1 MQFGGA
7 RWSMG
12 VPGGP
17 RVLPGG
23 LSGGYMAH
31 NECLK
36 KFEKG
41 CFWPPGGGLGVPLYV
56 ILRNLTPSGA
66 RLMRKLLWD
75 DNSTPFSSDKIRAR
89 LA

>member
-1 MQFGGA
+1 MQFCGA
-7 RWSMG
+7 RWSMEG
-12 VPGGP
+12 PWWSPGAA
-17 RVLPGG
+17 GG
-23 LSGGYMAH
+23 LSGGYMAQ

-66 RLMRKLLWD
+66 RLMRKV
-75 DNSTPFSSDKIRAR
+75 F
-89 LA
+89 